1 MINARTLTR
10 SLLIAAAV
18 ALAFGIATV
27 AWACPTCREGLAD
40 NPQGQS
46 LATGFYYS
54 ILFMMSMPFIVLGTL
69 VSFAYRSVQRAK
81 SEAGDATTVESEG

>member
-1 MINARTLTR
+1 MINARMLTR
-10 SLLIAAAV
+10 SLLIAAAIML
-18 ALAFGIATV
+18 ALGVATV

-81 SEAGDATTVESEG
+81 SDQAESTTVESEG